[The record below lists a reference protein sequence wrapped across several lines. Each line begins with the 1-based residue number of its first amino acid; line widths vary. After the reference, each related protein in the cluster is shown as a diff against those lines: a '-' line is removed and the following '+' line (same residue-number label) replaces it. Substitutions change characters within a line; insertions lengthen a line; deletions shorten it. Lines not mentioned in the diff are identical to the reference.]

1 MKKKSKNRLQINIK
15 HNHNKIMENIQ
26 RVRIRQMLD
35 QKVKIRN
42 HISYFH
48 EIKMDK
54 VIDKE
59 INDYVKREHY
69 DKHNVKLKPEKV
81 YAKYVWISRWW

>member
-1 MKKKSKNRLQINIK
+1 MKMKSKNRLQINIK
-15 HNHNKIMENIQ
+15 H
-26 RVRIRQMLD
+26 MLD

-69 DKHNVKLKPEKV
+69 DKHNVKLKLEKV
-81 YAKYVWISRWW
+81 YAKFV

>member
-26 RVRIRQMLD
+26 RVRIRHMLE

-69 DKHNVKLKPEKV
+69 DEHNVKLKLEKV
-81 YAKYVWISRWW
+81 YVKYV

>member
-1 MKKKSKNRLQINIK
+1 MKKKPKNRLQINIK

-26 RVRIRQMLD
+26 RVRIRHMLD

-42 HISYFH
+42 MISYFH

-54 VIDKE
+54 TIDKE

-69 DKHNVKLKPEKV
+69 DEHKEVKDGNKCFNDK
-81 YAKYVWISRWW
+81 